1 MDRNAMYGLGLGVV
15 AIVIALIAIVVAMV
29 SSGGDVQPANL
40 SGVEASLAA
49 QNAEIDLLEGR
60 IEGLQGQLAAQ
71 PDLSAS
77 VTELQQRMDA
87 IAGMEMS
94 MDTSRIDHLDDELH
108 DVSDEL
114 ADVSAALAD
123 LEQRLDEVDK
133 PAMSMDTDA
142 IDERID
148 ELGDELSA
156 LNGTIAALQEQLAAG
171 AGVVAAEF
179 AAVTVEIESI
189 RMALEELQASTLDE
203 EVEAAVARLDWL
215 EMATAPAYTKAY
227 VEEAIRRYDSEG
239 RTETLDFYNTMDSVD
254 GDLYLFVIDA
264 NSKLIVVEPTI
275 PGNIGEDIRG
285 EIGTDITGKNFGFEI
300 ATADENGKWVDYVYL
315 NPAND
320 FAYERKHAW
329 VIKHDHLIFASG
341 WYERDISLDGA
352 SAASYTRS
360 FVEQAIAR
368 YDANGRDATIDYYN
382 TPESVDGQYYVFIG
396 DENDIMLAHAT
407 VPANVGKHFN
417 DVISPDGYPAGAQVA
432 AAAVEGGAWT
442 TYTYLNAATGNV
454 ETKHSWVTR
463 HNGMIFGSGWY
474 EEGPPKSEAAA
485 YTKAFV
491 ERAINLYDDLGRDGT
506 IAYYNSPESVDG
518 QYYVFIGDEN
528 DVMIAHAAVPDN
540 VGVNFDD
547 IISPTDGYPAGAQV
561 AAAAVEG
568 GAWTTYTYLNAATGN
583 VETKHSWV
591 TRHNGMIFGSG
602 WYEEGPP
609 KSEEAGYAQSLV
621 QRAVNLYDD
630 LGRDGT
636 IDYYNMP
643 ESVDGQFYVFILR
656 AHDLRTF
663 ANGARPELVDIDP
676 PARIDAAGYAYG
688 EAFAATTD
696 EGHWVSYVFTNP
708 ATDELESKHT
718 WIMEHDGLL
727 FGSGWY
733 AEPASYTQYLVNE
746 AISMHESE
754 GHEEAI
760 AYYNSPDSV
769 DGQWYVFAVDADDL
783 SSIANPNLPDYVGTI
798 PARIDPTGY
807 YYGGELKAVTEEGK
821 WISYV
826 IRNPQTGVSQRK
838 HTWVALNDGIIWGSG
853 WYEPIDSPKD
863 EPALYVRSLVEDAI
877 ERYEAD
883 GHDST
888 VEYYNTEESV
898 DGEFYVFIGDKND
911 VMIAHATIPENVG
924 KRHDE
929 IVSTDGYPAG
939 AQVAAAATE
948 DGAWTS
954 YTYINPATGNVQT
967 KHSWVI
973 RHEGMIFGSGWYEDG
988 PTKSEPADY
997 AQSLV
1002 QRALDLY
1009 DDLGREG
1016 TLDYFNMPESADGP
1030 WYVFVLEDREGE
1042 LYSVANSNR
1051 PEIVGTTR
1059 ERIDANGFNYGE
1071 ATAAVTEEGGGEWI
1085 SYLFT
1090 HPETREDAP
1099 KHSWVVRRGNLL
1111 FGAGWYEGIEE

>member
-15 AIVIALIAIVVAMV
+15 AIVIALIAIIVAMV
-29 SSGGDVQPANL
+29 SSGGEVQPANL

-94 MDTSRIDHLDDELH
+94 MDTSRIDLLDDELH

-179 AAVTVEIESI
+179 AAVTAEIESI

-203 EVEAAVARLDWL
+203 EVEAAIARLDWL

-227 VEEAIRRYDSEG
+227 VEEAIRRYDREG
-239 RTETLDFYNTMDSVD
+239 RAETLDYYNTMDSVD

-264 NSKLIVVEPTI
+264 NSKLIVVQPTI

-341 WYERDISLDGA
+341 WYERDIILDGA
-352 SAASYTRS
+352 SAASYIRS

-518 QYYVFIGDEN
+518 QYYVFIGDKN

-540 VGVNFDD
+540 VGMNFDD

-609 KSEEAGYAQSLV
+609 KSEAAGYAQSLV

-636 IDYYNMP
+636 IDYYNTP

-676 PARIDAAGYAYG
+676 PARIDATGYAYG

-718 WIMEHDGLL
+718 WIMEYDGLL

-733 AEPASYTQYLVNE
+733 AEPAVYTQYLVNE
-746 AISMHESE
+746 AISMYESE
-754 GHEEAI
+754 GHEDTI

-769 DGQWYVFAVDADDL
+769 DGQWYVF
-783 SSIANPNLPDYVGTI
+783 
-798 PARIDPTGY
+798 
-807 YYGGELKAVTEEGK
+807 
-821 WISYV
+821 
-826 IRNPQTGVSQRK
+826 
-838 HTWVALNDGIIWGSG
+838 
-853 WYEPIDSPKD
+853 
-863 EPALYVRSLVEDAI
+863 
-877 ERYEAD
+877 
-883 GHDST
+883 
-888 VEYYNTEESV
+888 
-898 DGEFYVFIGDKND
+898 IGDKND
-911 VMIAHATIPENVG
+911 MMQAHATIPANVG
-924 KRHDE
+924 KRYDE
-929 IVSTDGYPAG
+929 IVSLDGYPAG

-954 YTYINPATGNVQT
+954 YTYFNPITGNVQT

-988 PTKSEPADY
+988 PAKSEPADY

-1002 QRALDLY
+1002 QRALNLY

-1016 TLDYFNMPESADGP
+1016 TLDYYNMPESADGP

>member
-15 AIVIALIAIVVAMV
+15 AIVIALIAIIVAMV
-29 SSGGDVQPANL
+29 SSGGEVQPANL

-114 ADVSAALAD
+114 ADVSAALAG

-156 LNGTIAALQEQLAAG
+156 LIGTIAALQEQLAAG
-171 AGVVAAEF
+171 AGIVAAEF
-179 AAVTVEIESI
+179 AAVTAEIESI
-189 RMALEELQASTLDE
+189 RLALEELQASTLDE
-203 EVEAAVARLDWL
+203 EVEAAIARLDWL

-239 RTETLDFYNTMDSVD
+239 RAETLGYYNTMDSVD

-264 NSKLIVVEPTI
+264 NSKLIVVQPTI

-360 FVEQAIAR
+360 IVEQAVAR

-382 TPESVDGQYYVFIG
+382 TPESVDEQYYVFIG

-506 IAYYNSPESVDG
+506 IAYYNTPESVDG

-540 VGVNFDD
+540 VGMNFDD

-602 WYEEGPP
+602 WYEGGPP

-636 IDYYNMP
+636 IDYYNTP

-676 PARIDAAGYAYG
+676 PARIDAAGYPYG

-696 EGHWVSYVFTNP
+696 KGHWVSYVFTNP

-754 GHEEAI
+754 GREATV

-769 DGQWYVFAVDADDL
+769 DGQW
-783 SSIANPNLPDYVGTI
+783 
-798 PARIDPTGY
+798 
-807 YYGGELKAVTEEGK
+807 
-821 WISYV
+821 
-826 IRNPQTGVSQRK
+826 
-838 HTWVALNDGIIWGSG
+838 
-853 WYEPIDSPKD
+853 
-863 EPALYVRSLVEDAI
+863 
-877 ERYEAD
+877 
-883 GHDST
+883 
-888 VEYYNTEESV
+888 
-898 DGEFYVFIGDKND
+898 YVFIGDKND

-954 YTYINPATGNVQT
+954 YTYFNPITGNVQT

-988 PTKSEPADY
+988 PAKSEPADY

-1002 QRALDLY
+1002 QRALNLY